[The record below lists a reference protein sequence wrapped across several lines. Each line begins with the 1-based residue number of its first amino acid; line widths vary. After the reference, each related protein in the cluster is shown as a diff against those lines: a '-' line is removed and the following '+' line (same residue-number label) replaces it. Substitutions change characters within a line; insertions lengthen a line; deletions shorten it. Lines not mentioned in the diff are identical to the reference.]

1 MSVISHKAEKELQKR
16 LHFERAI
23 SELSAKFVRLESH
36 EVDREIEKGLMLIVN
51 ALDVDRCSLAQF
63 SGESGALPLT
73 HTYSIPG
80 VRLLPSSS
88 LEKAIPWYVSRIKR
102 GEIVSVSNVDS
113 LPKEAAYDKKWL
125 KKQNT
130 KSNLVIPLKVGNTT
144 LGIMGLATT
153 VKKRVWDE
161 DLIQRLQLAG
171 EVFANALMRKHSEQA
186 LHLAFEHIKKLKD
199 QLEAENV
206 YLKDRIDTVYG
217 FKEIIGQS
225 SAIRFVLNQVEKV
238 ASTDSTVLI
247 VGDTGTGKELLA
259 NAIHRLSDRSQKTM
273 VKINC
278 ASIPATLIENE
289 LFGREKGAYT
299 GAYKQQ
305 IGRFEMA
312 DGSSLFLDEISELP
326 LELQAKLLRI
336 LQEKKFE
343 RIGGTKTI
351 SVDVRIIAA
360 TNQNLLEAV
369 QKGNF
374 RQDLF
379 YRLNVFPIRVPTLSQ
394 RREDIPLLVDAFV
407 KEFGEAMAK
416 RFTSVSSKS
425 MNAMMRYSWPGNIRE
440 LRNVI
445 ERAMIMS
452 SGRTLHIQLPKHDMV
467 ENKRLLLLDD
477 VIRNHITEILNITG
491 WKVGGKNGAAKVMG
505 LPPSTLQSKMKKL
518 GITRNKKAFDIG
530 QRHHLYSG
538 ISSSIS

>member
-1 MSVISHKAEKELQKR
+1 MADISHKAERDLKKR
-16 LHFERAI
+16 LHFERVL
-23 SELSAKFVRLESH
+23 SELSAKFVRLESR
-36 EVDREIEKGLMLIVN
+36 EVDREIEKGLMLLVR

-63 SGESGALPLT
+63 DADSGSLPLT
-73 HTYSIPG
+73 HTYSTPG
-80 VRLLPSSS
+80 VRLLPSSF
-88 LEKAIPWYVSRIKR
+88 LDKAIPWYVKRIKM
-102 GEIVSVSNVDS
+102 GEIVAVANTDA

-125 KKQNT
+125 KKHHT
-130 KSNLVIPLKVGNTT
+130 KSNLIIPLNVGNTT

-153 VKKRVWDE
+153 KNKREWNE

-171 EVFANALMRKHSEQA
+171 GVFANALMRQHSDLA
-186 LHLAFEHIKKLKD
+186 LRQAFEHIKKLKD

-206 YLKDRIDTVYG
+206 YLKGRIENVSG
-217 FKEIIGQS
+217 FKEIVGKS

-238 ASTDSTVLI
+238 AGTDTTVLI
-247 VGDTGTGKELLA
+247 MGDTGTGKELLA
-259 NAIHRLSDRSQKTM
+259 NAIHRLSDRNQKTM

-289 LFGREKGAYT
+289 LFGSEKGSFT

-305 IGRFEMA
+305 IGRFEIA
-312 DGSSLFLDEISELP
+312 DGSTLFLDEISELP
-326 LELQAKLLRI
+326 LELQAKLLRV
-336 LQEKKFE
+336 LQEKQFE
-343 RIGGTKTI
+343 RIGSTKTI

-369 QKGNF
+369 KNGKF

-394 RREDIPLLVDAFV
+394 RMEDIPLLVDAFV

-425 MNAMMRYSWPGNIRE
+425 MNAMMRYAWPGNIRE

-445 ERAMIMS
+445 ERGMIMS
-452 SGRTLHIQLPKHDMV
+452 TGKTLSLKLPNHDLV
-467 ENKRLLLLDD
+467 DSKKLLLFDD
-477 VIRNHITEILNITG
+477 AIRNHIIEILNVTG
-491 WKVGGKNGAAKVMG
+491 WKVSGKNGAAKVMG

-518 GITRNKKAFDIG
+518 GIMRKKKVLELG
-530 QRHHLYSG
+530 
-538 ISSSIS
+538 